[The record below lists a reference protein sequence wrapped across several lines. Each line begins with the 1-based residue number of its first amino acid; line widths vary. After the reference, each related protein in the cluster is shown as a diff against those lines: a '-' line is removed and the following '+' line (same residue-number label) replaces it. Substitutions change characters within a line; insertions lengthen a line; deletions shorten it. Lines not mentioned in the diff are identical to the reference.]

1 MSELLPEKRKKINVF
16 QLLPN
21 LLTISAICAGLSAIR
36 FGYEGNFELAVRLV
50 LAACVLD
57 GLDGRLA
64 RLMKS
69 ASPIGAE
76 LDSLAD
82 FLNFGVAPV
91 LIMYSWALKDF
102 SSAGWIAVLSYT
114 ICCVLRLARFNV
126 DSRSDTKGL
135 GGDFFVGVP
144 SPAGA
149 VLVMLPMVVSF
160 VFSDLPLAPP
170 AVIAAHIC
178 LVGLLMISRIPTY
191 AFKKLSIDRGNAKF
205 FLLGAGLMAAA
216 LFTYLWA
223 TLALVTFAYIGS
235 LIWALRS
242 AHKSKKSRGQ
252 RHGTQ

>member
-1 MSELLPEKRKKINVF
+1 MPHPLPDKRKKINVL

-21 LLTISAICAGLSAIR
+21 LVTISAICAGLSAIR

-50 LAACVLD
+50 LVACVLD

-64 RLMKS
+64 RLTKS
-69 ASPIGAE
+69 ESPIGAE

-91 LIMYSWALKDF
+91 LIMYQWALQDF
-102 SSAGWIAVLSYT
+102 QSAGWIAVLSYS

-126 DSRSDTKGL
+126 DSRMDKEDTGC
-135 GGDFFVGVP
+135 GYFVGVP

-149 VLVMLPMVVSF
+149 VLVLLPMVISF
-160 VFSDLPLAPP
+160 LFSDLPLAAPS
-170 AVIAAHIC
+170 VIAGHVF

-191 AFKKLSIDRGNAKF
+191 SFKQLSIDRGNAKF

-216 LFTYLWA
+216 LLTYLWA
-223 TLALVTFAYIGS
+223 TLALMTFAYICS
-235 LIWALRS
+235 LIWAFRS
-242 AHKSKKSRGQ
+242 ARKSRN
-252 RHGTQ
+252 TKD